1 MPVWQRHT
9 DSNYH
14 WHHAQPQDY
23 VIMCLLYRIV
33 VVVVAIIIIIITVE
47 TLLGSMGSF
56 MNCLSDTLAGH

>member
-1 MPVWQRHT
+1 
-9 DSNYH
+9 
-14 WHHAQPQDY
+14 
-23 VIMCLLYRIV
+23 MCLLYRIV